1 MAGKRILVTGAT
13 DGIGKQTAL
22 DLLRMGEDVVVHG
35 RSEEK
40 AKRAADEL
48 AAAAGAGPADALWGD
63 LSSLSQVRE
72 MAGALH
78 DRYDRLDVLVNN
90 AGVYREKRALSA
102 DGFEM
107 TFAVNHLAHFLFT
120 LLTMDLLR
128 ASVAG
133 RVVNVASQAHS
144 SEIDLEGVGEGRDYS
159 AYRAYADSKLCNIL
173 FTFELAER
181 LAKTGITANCLHPGV
196 INTKLLRAAWSG
208 GSPVAEGSRAS
219 VYLATSDA
227 VKGVSGRYFVNRRE
241 VSPAP
246 LARDAAAR
254 RGLWEMSEEMAG
266 IRWRDVII

>member
-1 MAGKRILVTGAT
+1 MAGKRILVTGST
-13 DGIGKQTAL
+13 DGIGRQTAR
-22 DLLRMGEDVVVHG
+22 DLLRIGEAVVVHG

-48 AAAAGAGPADALWGD
+48 MAAAGTGTVDALWGD
-63 LSSLSQVRE
+63 LSTLSQIRA

-78 DRYDRLDVLVNN
+78 ERYGRLDVLVNN
-90 AGVYREKRALSA
+90 AGVYRGKRFLSA

-107 TFAVNHLAHFLFT
+107 TFAVNHLAPFLLT
-120 LLTMDLLR
+120 LLVLDLLK
-128 ASVAG
+128 ASDAG

-144 SEIDLEGVGEGRDYS
+144 SAIDLESVREGRDYN

-196 INTKLLRAAWSG
+196 IDTKLLRAAWSG
-208 GSPVAEGSRAS
+208 GSPVAEGSRTS

-241 VSPAP
+241 ASPAP
-246 LARDAAAR
+246 AARDAEAR
-254 RGLWEMSEEMAG
+254 RRLWEMSEDMAE
-266 IRWRDVII
+266 IRWRDVIP